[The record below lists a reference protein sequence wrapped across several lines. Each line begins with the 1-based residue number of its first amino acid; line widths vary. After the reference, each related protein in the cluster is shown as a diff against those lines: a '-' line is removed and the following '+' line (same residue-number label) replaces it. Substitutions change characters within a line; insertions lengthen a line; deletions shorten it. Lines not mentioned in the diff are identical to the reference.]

1 MKVLLIAC
9 LSLLS
14 LSAMATS
21 FNCGEEKWVTNP
33 GVSNGVFT
41 GKLAADCTITTS
53 STGSIQQLKNY
64 YEDEALRGA
73 YIVHSGPVADSSLG
87 GAGLKYDLTV
97 KSAEG
102 LMRSIVRMTS
112 DEKTKFYY
120 VAESKE
126 IKFSGM
132 SEYLQKL
139 DIEIKVQKLSETS
152 FKLTLINLTKVR
164 KPALAPA
171 GIFDSIAQKNSKK
184 EFRKN
189 LLILAK
195 DISSNL

>member
-1 MKVLLIAC
+1 MKALFLAC

-14 LSAMATS
+14 LPSMAS
-21 FNCGEEKWVTNP
+21 NFNCGEEKWVNSP
-33 GVSNGVFT
+33 GVSDGVFT
-41 GKLAADCTITTS
+41 GKLAADCMITTS
-53 STGSIQQLKNY
+53 GVGSIQQLKNY

-73 YIVHSGPVADSSLG
+73 HIVHSGPVADSSLG

-164 KPALAPA
+164 KPSLAPG